1 MKYDEE
7 RKQIESRFQTIWA
20 ASTYKDTPIVFE
32 NIPFKVLPNKDY
44 VAVQILAAGGEKLEI
59 GNTFFRN
66 EGIIQFDIYVR
77 EESSSAIGKKMADV
91 ISNSF
96 RNVRFG
102 DGASGSILTRTPSFR
117 SLGVDDGRFRMVLS
131 IEYQRDV
138 SIN

>member
-20 ASTYKDTPIVFE
+20 ASDYKGIPIIFE
-32 NIPFKVLPNKDY
+32 NVPFKVIPGKDY
-44 VAVQILAAGGEKLEI
+44 VAIQILAAGGEKLEM

-77 EESSSAIGKKMADV
+77 EETGSATGKKIADV
-91 ISNSF
+91 ISDSF

-102 DGASGSILTRTPSFR
+102 DAASGYILTRTPSFR

-131 IEYQRDV
+131 VEYQRDV
-138 SIN
+138 SIA